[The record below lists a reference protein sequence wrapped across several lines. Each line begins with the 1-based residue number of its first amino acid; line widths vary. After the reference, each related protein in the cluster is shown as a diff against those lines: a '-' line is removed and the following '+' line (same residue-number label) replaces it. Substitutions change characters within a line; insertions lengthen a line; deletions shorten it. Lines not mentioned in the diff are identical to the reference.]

1 MTWLITAGAAIAVAG
16 VAFVNSGFFNEQ
28 IEKASLSYLSGIQLK
43 ALDGSGGMVKSS
55 DLWQKR
61 GAVIM
66 VVRRPGCSLC
76 REVSLKDDLWL
87 IGLTPMAE
95 NLSSCGAFI
104 ISPNYFSLYL

>member
-66 VVRRPGCSLC
+66 VVCRPGCSMC
-76 REVSLKDDLWL
+76 RGEF
-87 IGLTPMAE
+87 E
-95 NLSSCGAFI
+95 R
-104 ISPNYFSLYL
+104 